1 MEKLKNIPFLLLA
14 FVLFAS
20 VGCTSQQD
28 LCEKQDL
35 CDKRPEPPQAG
46 QVLEPEQVLADEG
59 VSELALPGAG
69 LTQPSIEMPVFVE
82 PTPVAVEVPGPYV
95 ASMIYPSTECGV
107 VRLDK
112 SMPKEVELNK
122 PFDYSIKVTNLRSMT
137 LTDVVVTEDIPE
149 NFKLVSAVPTAQIDA
164 NKLVWKMDSL
174 GPRASSV
181 ISVSGMATGP
191 DVLKHCTT
199 VVSRLIPAC
208 ADVVV
213 VEPKLELKKT
223 APQDALLCDPI
234 PVKFELTNPGTGSA
248 QNVKIT
254 ETLPAGFQTA
264 AGESELV
271 IDAGTLAAGDSRQF
285 SVEIKADKA
294 GKYVGKAVASSEA
307 GLKAESET
315 TTTVV
320 GKPLLT
326 ISQAGTEKQ
335 YVGRPVSYQITVT
348 NDSDTTARNVL
359 IENAVPT
366 AVTSMKATVG
376 AKLAEP
382 RKIVWKLDAIGP
394 HSSEKVRVSFTPTK
408 AGTLT
413 NSVTV
418 TAHCAESVNALAK
431 TTVTAIPAVLMEVI
445 DIDDPIEIGDRTT
458 YAITVT
464 NQGSANSTN
473 INIVCVLEDNVRYV
487 SSTGPTTGSIDQ
499 NTLTFASLASLSPK
513 AKASWR
519 VVVAA
524 VKPGDVRF
532 KATLNTD
539 QLTRSVEETE
549 ATHLYE

>member
-1 MEKLKNIPFLLLA
+1 MKKLQNIPFLLLA

-20 VGCTSQQD
+20 VGCMSRQD
-28 LCEKQDL
+28 LRDE
-35 CDKRPEPPQAG
+35 RSVPPEPTKAG
-46 QVLEPEQVLADEG
+46 QVLEPKQVSEEEG
-59 VSELALPGAG
+59 ISELALSGVRAIPRSME
-69 LTQPSIEMPVFVE
+69 TPIFVE
-82 PTPVAVEVPGPYV
+82 PTPLAVEVPGPYV
-95 ASMIYPSTECGV
+95 ASMVYPFAECGV

-112 SMPKEVELNK
+112 SMPREVELNK
-122 PFDYSIKVTNLRSMT
+122 SFDYTIKVTNLRSVT
-137 LTDVVVTEDIPE
+137 LTDVVITEDIPE
-149 NFKLVSAVPTAQIDA
+149 NFKLVSAVPTAEIDG

-174 GPRASSV
+174 GPGAGSV
-181 ISVSGMATGP
+181 ISVSGMATGS

-208 ADVVV
+208 ANVVV

-223 APQDALLCDPI
+223 VPEDVLLCDPI
-234 PVKFELTNPGTGSA
+234 PVRFELTNPGTGTA

-254 ETLPAGFQTA
+254 ETLPAGLKTA
-264 AGESELV
+264 AGKSELA
-271 IDAGTLAAGDSRQF
+271 IDVGTLAAGESRQF
-285 SVEIKADKA
+285 SVELKADKA
-294 GKYVGKAVASSEA
+294 GKYVGKAVATSEA
-307 GLKAESET
+307 GLKAESEA

-326 ISQAGTEKQ
+326 ISQVGNEKQ

-348 NDSDTTARNVL
+348 NESDTTARNVV
-359 IENAVPT
+359 IENDVPT
-366 AVTSMKATVG
+366 AVTAMKATVG
-376 AKLAEP
+376 AKLAGA
-382 RKIVWKLDAIGP
+382 RKIVWKLDAIEP
-394 HSSEKVRVSFTPTK
+394 RSSEKVRVSFTPTK

-445 DIDDPIEIGDRTT
+445 DEDDPIEIGDRTT

-464 NQGSANSTN
+464 NQGSADSTN
-473 INIVCVLEDNVRYV
+473 IDIVCVLEDNVRYV
-487 SSTGPTTGSIDQ
+487 SSTGPTAGSIDQ

-513 AKASWR
+513 AKATWR

-524 VKPGDVRF
+524 VRPGDVRF